1 MLLATYSIKY
11 FMERMNDLKALLK
24 HDIQML
30 YSAEQ
35 QIIEAMPVMI
45 SRVHDS
51 KLEQSLQHHL
61 NITERQLDRLD
72 KIREMMGVDEDSVTD
87 YVGAIPS
94 LLSGGAKCKG
104 MEGLIDEGEKIMA
117 ENLSPEVM
125 DAAIVGCTQKIE
137 HFEIAS
143 YGTARTYALQLGLTD
158 VAKLLQQTLTEEVEA
173 DKALTALAMKDINQ
187 MAASDGMMG
196 GL

>member
-1 MLLATYSIKY
+1 
-11 FMERMNDLKALLK
+11 MERMNDLNALLK

-35 QIIEAMPVMI
+35 QIMKAMPVMI
-45 SRVHDS
+45 SRVHDP

-61 NITERQLDRLD
+61 NITERQVERLD
-72 KIREMMGVDEDSVTD
+72 QIRQMLGVSEDSVTD

-104 MEGLIDEGEKIMA
+104 MEGLIEEGEKIMA
-117 ENLSPEVM
+117 ENLSPEVL
-125 DAAIVGCTQKIE
+125 DAAIIGCTQKIE